1 MRQFNFVILEST
13 LVKIYFVL
21 WNIQYA
27 DPKMA
32 GLIKE
37 GPAIFGSAY
46 CTVPETVLF
55 LKNRD
60 KTLVL
65 ISSPIELQSSKPIKL
80 YYVNIS
86 CLTAFV
92 W

>member
-37 GPAIFGSAY
+37 GLAIFGSAY
-46 CTVPETVLF
+46 CMNIEYS
-55 LKNRD
+55 NID
-60 KTLVL
+60 K
-65 ISSPIELQSSKPIKL
+65 KCFKK
-80 YYVNIS
+80 
-86 CLTAFV
+86 
-92 W
+92 